1 MESIEKVAKVAN
13 NFYCEICDYTCS
25 KKFNFNK
32 HLETEKH
39 KKLFNQLTSNNKV
52 AEVVEPEEVIKY
64 YKCDMCNKEYKCYS
78 GLWRHKK
85 VCKFEEPTCEEI
97 EEEIEDSNEISYK
110 DMFLTMVNENKE
122 MRNMIIEQQK
132 LIVETIPKVGNN
144 NNNTNNTVN
153 NNQRFNINVFL
164 NEKCKDA
171 MNISDFIKS
180 IEVSLEQLDLT
191 KSKGLEA
198 GITSVIMENMSNL
211 SVYERPIHC
220 TDTKRETL
228 YIKDGDKWEKDRDK
242 SKIKHVIKKTS
253 GKNYDALVKWTK
265 ENPDFMDSDDKQRYY
280 ALALSKLGKPLEGV
294 DDKVIKKI
302 CSNTYLKESLEDEE
316 MLN

>member
-1 MESIEKVAKVAN
+1 MNNKNQSSELTEFICENCNFVTSNKKDYKRHLSTAKHRKLAGID
-13 NFYCEICDYTCS
+13 FTPQETIYECKCGKTYLYKAS
-25 KKFNFNK
+25 LFN
-32 HLETEKH
+32 H
-39 KKLFNQLTSNNKV
+39 KKK
-52 AEVVEPEEVIKY
+52 
-64 YKCDMCNKEYKCYS
+64 
-78 GLWRHKK
+78 
-85 VCKFEEPTCEEI
+85 CKFEEETCG
-97 EEEIEDSNEISYK
+97 EIEDSNEISYK

-144 NNNTNNTVN
+144 NNNTNTVN